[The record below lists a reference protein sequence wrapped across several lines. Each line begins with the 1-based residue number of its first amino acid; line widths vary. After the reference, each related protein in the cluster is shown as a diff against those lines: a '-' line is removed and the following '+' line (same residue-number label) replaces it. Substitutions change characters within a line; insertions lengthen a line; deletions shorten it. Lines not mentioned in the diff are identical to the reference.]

1 MKRKRWERN
10 LTVILLWIL
19 FSLLAIAYIGDQP
32 YLGLAIAIGGGII
45 MGVVAFLNFETTMR
59 EERAL
64 QDASGTG
71 SPEAPSTPSLPTDD
85 PQGAD

>member
-1 MKRKRWERN
+1 MKSKRWERN

-19 FSLLAIAYIGDQP
+19 FSLLAIAYIGDHP

-45 MGVVAFLNFETTMR
+45 MGVVAFLNFEMTIR

-64 QDASGTG
+64 QEVSGAD
-71 SPEAPSTPSLPTDD
+71 SPEVSPTPPFPTDD
-85 PQGAD
+85 PQAVD